1 MDVTRI
7 KIKKGLDVPLAGAP
21 QQIIESAVPVSCVAL
36 IGADYIDM
44 KPSMLVEQGDRVK
57 LGQPLF
63 EDKRNPGVLFT
74 APAAGTVTAINRGA
88 RRVLQSVV
96 IEVDGDDAV
105 DFGSHAVSAL
115 PQLARETVRD
125 QLLQSGLWTAL
136 RTRPYNKT
144 PAIDAVPAAIFVS
157 ALDTN
162 PLAADPAVVL
172 AERAEDFK
180 NGLAVLSRLT
190 EGELFVC
197 KAPGSSIPLPE
208 LPSLRV
214 AEFEGPHPAGLVGTH
229 MHFLKP
235 VGATRC
241 NWHIGPQDVVAIGQL
256 FTTGRLSVERVIA
269 LAGPVVRK
277 PRLLRTRVGASVD
290 QLLKGELEDIDAR
303 AISGSVLGGRRAAG
317 WAAYLGRFDVQVS
330 VIVENRDRELFGWL
344 NPAGDKYS
352 VTNVFF
358 SALSKASRRFSF
370 STSTNG
376 SPRAMVPIGSYE
388 RVVPLDILPTQL
400 LRALLVRDTDMA
412 QNLGA
417 LELAEEDLSL
427 CTYVC
432 VGKYDYA
439 PMLRANLDQIEKEG

>member
-21 QQIIESAVPVSCVAL
+21 QQIIEPAVPVSCVAL

-44 KPSMLVEQGDRVK
+44 KPSMLVEEGDRVK

-74 APAAGTVTAINRGA
+74 APAAGTVSAINRGA

-96 IEVDGDDAV
+96 IAVDGDEAV

-125 QLLQSGLWTAL
+125 QLVQSGLWTAL

-235 VGATRC
+235 VGATRS

-256 FTTGRLSVERVIA
+256 FTSGRLSVERVIA

-277 PRLLRTRVGASVD
+277 PRLLRTRLGASVD

>member
-21 QQIIESAVPVSCVAL
+21 QQIIEPAVPVSCVAL

-44 KPSMLVEQGDRVK
+44 KPSMLVEEGDRVK

-125 QLLQSGLWTAL
+125 QLVQSGLWTAL

-235 VGATRC
+235 VGATRS

-256 FTTGRLSVERVIA
+256 FTSGRLSVERVIA

-277 PRLLRTRVGASVD
+277 PRLLRTRLGASVD

>member
-21 QQIIESAVPVSCVAL
+21 QQIIEAAVPVSCVAL

-74 APAAGTVTAINRGA
+74 APAAGIVSAINRGA

-96 IEVDGDDAV
+96 IEVDGDEAI

-125 QLLQSGLWTAL
+125 QLVQSGLWTAL

-235 VGATRC
+235 VGATRS

-256 FTTGRLSVERVIA
+256 FTTGRLSVERVIS

-412 QNLGA
+412 QSLGA

>member
-125 QLLQSGLWTAL
+125 QLVQSGLWTAL

>member
-125 QLLQSGLWTAL
+125 QLVQSGLWTAL

-235 VGATRC
+235 VGATRS

-256 FTTGRLSVERVIA
+256 FTSGRLSVERVIA

-277 PRLLRTRVGASVD
+277 PRLLRTRLGASVD

>member
-1 MDVTRI
+1 VDVTRI

-125 QLLQSGLWTAL
+125 QLVQSGLWTAL

>member
-1 MDVTRI
+1 MNVTRI

-21 QQIIESAVPVSCVAL
+21 QQIIEPAVPVSCVAL

-44 KPSMLVEQGDRVK
+44 KPSMLVEEGDRVK

-74 APAAGTVTAINRGA
+74 APAAGTVSAINRGA

-96 IEVDGDDAV
+96 IAVDGDEAV

-125 QLLQSGLWTAL
+125 QLVQSGLWTAL

-197 KAPGSSIPLPE
+197 KAAGSSIPLPE

-214 AEFEGPHPAGLVGTH
+214 A
-229 MHFLKP
+229 
-235 VGATRC
+235 GA
-241 NWHIGPQDVVAIGQL
+241 
-256 FTTGRLSVERVIA
+256 
-269 LAGPVVRK
+269 
-277 PRLLRTRVGASVD
+277 
-290 QLLKGELEDIDAR
+290 
-303 AISGSVLGGRRAAG
+303 VLG
-317 WAAYLGRFDVQVS
+317 
-330 VIVENRDRELFGWL
+330 
-344 NPAGDKYS
+344 
-352 VTNVFF
+352 
-358 SALSKASRRFSF
+358 
-370 STSTNG
+370 
-376 SPRAMVPIGSYE
+376 
-388 RVVPLDILPTQL
+388 
-400 LRALLVRDTDMA
+400 ALLVYDVAWVFGSAFLFGGRNVMVDVATKSA
-412 QNLGA
+412 ANPPAGYAGGA
-417 LELAEEDLSL
+417 LTIPPAYPAPSP
-427 CTYVC
+427 T
-432 VGKYDYA
+432 GKRPVA
-439 PMLRANLDQIEKEG
+439 VALW

>member
-21 QQIIESAVPVSCVAL
+21 QQVIEPAVPVSRVAL

-44 KPSMLVEQGDRVK
+44 KPSMLVDQGDRVK

-96 IEVDGDDAV
+96 IEIDGDEAV

-115 PQLARETVRD
+115 PQLAREIVRD
-125 QLLQSGLWTAL
+125 QLVQSGLWTAL

-172 AERAEDFK
+172 AESAEDFN
-180 NGLAVLSRLT
+180 NGLTVLSRLT

-197 KAPGSSIPLPE
+197 KAPGSPIPLPE

-235 VGATRC
+235 VGTTRS
-241 NWHIGPQDVVAIGQL
+241 NWHIGPQDVVAIGKL
-256 FTTGRLSVERVIA
+256 FTSGRLPVERVIA

-277 PRLLRTRVGASVD
+277 PRLLRTRLGASVD